1 MFSTAQSPYLIM
13 EKGILACNEGK
24 ELFMRV
30 WPIVSSWRKEQFMRK
45 CVMAKEQFMH
55 KWWSI
60 WVDAEPP
67 PLVDSSDEE
76 PRITVV
82 HIRRHEVF

>member
-1 MFSTAQSPYLIM
+1 M

-45 CVMAKEQFMH
+45 CAMAKEQYLR

-60 WVDAEPP
+60 WVDAEPHHWWILLMRSP
-67 PLVDSSDEE
+67 ESQLY
-76 PRITVV
+76 I
-82 HIRRHEVF
+82 